1 MKTTSTGNDLR
12 KTPPIA
18 NTPGPEDVWS
28 ALENVKDPEIPV
40 LSVVDMGIITGLQI
54 SGGQNDTQTCII
66 TMAPTFVGC
75 PAIEVMK
82 KSIEEEITKLGFN
95 SVEVNVDFEKTWTS
109 DRMSE
114 EAKQKLEKFGLAP
127 PAEINGEL
135 TEEQL
140 NKVRCPHCHSTDT
153 TLRSAFGSTLCRA
166 IRFCFNCKQGF
177 EQFKPV

>member
-1 MKTTSTGNDLR
+1 MVNVEISEAE
-12 KTPPIA
+12 I
-18 NTPGPEDVWS
+18 WS

-40 LSVVDMGIITGLQI
+40 ISVVDMGMITGIEIRDLRSAQ
-54 SGGQNDTQTCII
+54 I
-66 TMAPTFVGC
+66 TMTPTFVGC
-75 PAIEVMK
+75 PAIDLIKKGIREEVL
-82 KSIEEEITKLGFN
+82 KLGFG
-95 SVEVNVDFEKTWTS
+95 EVDVKVDFETKWTS
-109 DRMSE
+109 DRMKAS
-114 EAKQKLEKFGLAP
+114 AKIKLEKFGLAP
-127 PAEINGEL
+127 PVMLNDDEL